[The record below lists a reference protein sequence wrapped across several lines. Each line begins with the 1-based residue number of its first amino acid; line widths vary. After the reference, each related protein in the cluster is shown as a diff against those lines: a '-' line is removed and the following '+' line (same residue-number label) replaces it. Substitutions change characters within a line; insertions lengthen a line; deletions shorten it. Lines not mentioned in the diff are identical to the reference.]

1 VKFTRQH
8 ARIQE
13 PSMIVNCIAYRQGRR
28 IGPVTLEDISE
39 VLREPDTFLWLGLY
53 EPDIALL
60 RKVQEEFALHDLAI
74 EDALNAHQRPKLETY
89 GDSVF
94 IVLETAQMVDGEVAF
109 GETHIFAGHN
119 YIVTVRHGPSASYS
133 PVRQR
138 CEENPQRLALGTG
151 YALYAVMDAI
161 VDNYQPEV
169 DNLKQ
174 RFEELENQILEEN
187 LDRESITRIYELK
200 SQLVKLRD
208 AALPI
213 PDMCK
218 ELVRQHDDLVRKELR
233 AYFRDVEDHSTR
245 IIKTVDSLR
254 EMLTTAVQV
263 HLAMVTV
270 GQNEVVKRLAGW
282 GAILAIPTVVFSLY
296 GMNFEAMP
304 ELRVPW
310 AYPMV
315 IGVTVTACAGLYF
328 RLRRAGWL

>member
-1 VKFTRQH
+1 
-8 ARIQE
+8 
-13 PSMIVNCIAYRQGRR
+13 MIVNCVAYRQGRR
-28 IGPVTLEDISE
+28 IGTVTLEDISE
-39 VLREPDTFLWLGLY
+39 VLKEPETFLWLGLY

-119 YIVTVRHGPSASYS
+119 YIVTVRHGPSVSYS

-169 DNLKQ
+169 DSLKQ

-187 LDRESITRIYELK
+187 LDRESITRIYALK
-200 SQLVKLRD
+200 SQLVRLRD

-218 ELVRQHDDLVRKELR
+218 ELVRQHDGLVRKELR
-233 AYFRDVEDHSTR
+233 AYFRDIEDHSTR

-282 GAILAIPTVVFSLY
+282 GAILAIPTVMFSLY

-304 ELRVPW
+304 ELRLPW
-310 AYPMV
+310 AYPVV
-315 IGVTVTACAGLYF
+315 IGVTVAACGGLYF

>member
-1 VKFTRQH
+1 
-8 ARIQE
+8 
-13 PSMIVNCIAYRQGRR
+13 MIVNCIAYRQGRR

-60 RKVQEEFALHDLAI
+60 RKVQEEFRLHDLAI

-94 IVLETAQMVDGEVAF
+94 IVLETAQSVDGEVAF
-109 GETHIFAGHN
+109 GETHIFAGRN

-138 CEENPQRLALGTG
+138 CEENTQRLALGSG

-169 DNLKQ
+169 DKLKQ

-187 LDRESITRIYELK
+187 LDRDSITRIYELK

-218 ELVRQHDDLVRKELR
+218 ELVRQHEDLVRKELR

-304 ELRVPW
+304 ELRLPW

-315 IGVTVTACAGLYF
+315 IGVTVVACAGLYF

>member
-1 VKFTRQH
+1 
-8 ARIQE
+8 
-13 PSMIVNCIAYRQGRR
+13 MIVNCVAYRQGRR
-28 IGPVTLEDISE
+28 IGTVTLEDISE
-39 VLREPDTFLWLGLY
+39 VLKEAETFLWLGLY

-60 RKVQEEFALHDLAI
+60 RKVQAEFGLHDLAI

-89 GDSVF
+89 GESVF

-119 YIVTVRHGPSASYS
+119 YIVTVRHGPSVSYS

-138 CEENPQRLALGTG
+138 CEESPQRLALGAG

-169 DNLKQ
+169 DSLKQ
-174 RFEELENQILEEN
+174 RFEELESQILEEN
-187 LDRESITRIYELK
+187 LDRESITRIYALK
-200 SQLVKLRD
+200 SQLVRLRD

-218 ELVRQHDDLVRKELR
+218 ELVRQHDGLVRKELR
-233 AYFRDVEDHSTR
+233 AYFRDIEDHSTR

-296 GMNFEAMP
+296 GMNFDAMP
-304 ELRVPW
+304 ELRLPW

-315 IGVTVTACAGLYF
+315 IGVTVAACAGLYF

>member
-1 VKFTRQH
+1 
-8 ARIQE
+8 
-13 PSMIVNCIAYRQGRR
+13 MIVNCVAYRQGRR
-28 IGPVTLEDISE
+28 IGSVTLEDISE
-39 VLREPDTFLWLGLY
+39 VLKEPEAFLWLGLY
-53 EPDIALL
+53 EPDIGLL
-60 RKVQEEFALHDLAI
+60 RKVQEEFGLHDLAI

-94 IVLETAQMVDGEVAF
+94 IVLETAQLVDGEVAF
-109 GETHIFAGHN
+109 GETHIFAGRN

-133 PVRQR
+133 PVRLR

-174 RFEELENQILEEN
+174 RFEELESQILEEN
-187 LDRESITRIYELK
+187 LDRESITRIYGLK
-200 SQLVKLRD
+200 SQLVRLRD

-218 ELVRQHDDLVRKELR
+218 ELVRQHDELVRKELR
-233 AYFRDVEDHSTR
+233 AYFRDIEDHSTR

-296 GMNFEAMP
+296 GMNFDAMP
-304 ELRVPW
+304 ELRLPW

-315 IGVTVTACAGLYF
+315 IGVTVAACAGLYF